1 MKRWRKVHIYSFGYY
16 KLVSLVSSVALLI
29 IAITGFLYNH
39 RHDFRF
45 LETARV
51 PTWML
56 PDAYQERLDRTR
68 EAQGLGELFPEEAR
82 SVPIMW
88 LVIDL
93 HNGEFFGGLPGRLF
107 YDLMALSMSVLAVTG
122 IWMYWRIR
130 RRSRW

>member
-1 MKRWRKVHIYSFGYY
+1 MKNWRKVHIFSFGYF
-16 KLVSLVSSVALLI
+16 KLVSLVSSVILLI
-29 IAITGFLYNH
+29 IALTGFLFNH
-39 RHDFRF
+39 RHDFDF

-51 PTWML
+51 PTWAL

-68 EAQGLGELFPEEAR
+68 KAQGLEDLFPEEAK

-107 YDLMALSMSVLAVTG
+107 YDLMAASLGTLSVTG

-130 RRSRW
+130 KRKRW